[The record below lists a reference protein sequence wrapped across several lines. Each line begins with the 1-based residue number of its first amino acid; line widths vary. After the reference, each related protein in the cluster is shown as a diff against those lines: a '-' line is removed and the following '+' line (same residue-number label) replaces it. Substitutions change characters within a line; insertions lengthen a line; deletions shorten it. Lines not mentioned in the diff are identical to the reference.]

1 MSSCLS
7 LGPEPPFSTLF
18 EAQTPS
24 PVPTVVNLSHNQKK
38 KKRERERKRQ
48 TPFLSCKP
56 RLQGGQCSA
65 LTLQRASP
73 ITWSLQETRA
83 DFGENKQKAKS
94 TYHRPLL
101 MSKNTHQILRPLCYE
116 TADAGTLWVKEGELR
131 FEIKQILPSESG
143 EEIFFHTRKC

>member
-7 LGPEPPFSTLF
+7 LGPGSTFSTHF

-24 PVPTVVNLSHNQKK
+24 PVPAVVNLSHNQKK
-38 KKRERERKRQ
+38 RERERERQ

-73 ITWSLQETRA
+73 IAWSLQETRA
-83 DFGENKQKAKS
+83 DFGENKQKATS

-101 MSKNTHQILRPLCYE
+101 MSKNTHQILRPLCHE
-116 TADAGTLWVKEGELR
+116 TADPGTLWVKEGELR
-131 FEIKQILPSESG
+131 FEIKQI
-143 EEIFFHTRKC
+143 